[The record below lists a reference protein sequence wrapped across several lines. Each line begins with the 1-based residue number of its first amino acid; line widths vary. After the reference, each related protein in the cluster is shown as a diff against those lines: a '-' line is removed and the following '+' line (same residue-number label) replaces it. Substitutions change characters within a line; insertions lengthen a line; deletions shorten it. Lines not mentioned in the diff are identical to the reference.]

1 LAEKLRRLRA
11 LVDAASMDVEAA
23 VDPGGLFFCAAR
35 RLTRSRA
42 AG

>member
-23 VDPGGLFFCAAR
+23 VDPGGLFFAR
-35 RLTRSRA
+35 R